1 MSAHITKCQ
10 RAAIY
15 FPIEHYGRESE
26 TIRRRSRG
34 LPGNVAYAAENAD
47 AWYKLGVDY
56 AIEGESARMREVYQA
71 LRELDRARAE
81 LYFNTYILP

>member
-1 MSAHITKCQ
+1 VRIQ
-10 RAAIY
+10 
-15 FPIEHYGRESE
+15 P
-26 TIRRRSRG
+26 
-34 LPGNVAYAAENAD
+34 ENAD

-56 AIEGESARMREVYQA
+56 AIEGESARVREVYQA

>member
-1 MSAHITKCQ
+1 VRIQ
-10 RAAIY
+10 
-15 FPIEHYGRESE
+15 P
-26 TIRRRSRG
+26 
-34 LPGNVAYAAENAD
+34 ENAD

-56 AIEGESARMREVYQA
+56 AIEGESARGREVYQA